1 LIKASTLTLV
11 GPFREGFFG
20 IEQQAAEALQNVSG
34 ADKIG
39 YDTPIGPYTEVQQ
52 ELVDLITEELESAE
66 FEAEMADLFAEGIEI
81 GE

>member
-1 LIKASTLTLV
+1 
-11 GPFREGFFG
+11 
-20 IEQQAAEALQNVSG
+20 
-34 ADKIG
+34 
-39 YDTPIGPYTEVQQ
+39 VQQ